1 MAEDIKENEMN
12 PVSSVDYVR
21 GVKGMDSVLIAL
33 DNLFSSVVG
42 DKGSFDYDNKT
53 LIDNMTTSG
62 VYNHGNSI
70 VGTNGYYG
78 ILLIMK
84 SNAYVAQID
93 FGANARVMFRFSADN
108 GTTWTTWKYLT
119 FT

>member
-1 MAEDIKENEMN
+1 MGDLKENEMN

-21 GVKGMDSVLIAL
+21 GLKGLDSVLITL

-42 DKGSFDYDNKT
+42 DKGYFKYDDQAVV
-53 LIDNMTTSG
+53 DNMTSPG
-62 VYNHGNSI
+62 AYSHGASI

-78 ILLIMK
+78 ILLVLK
-84 SNAYVAQID
+84 SGGYIAQID
-93 FGANARVMFRFSADN
+93 FGANAKVLFRFSTDEGAS
-108 GTTWTTWKYLT
+108 WYAWKYLT